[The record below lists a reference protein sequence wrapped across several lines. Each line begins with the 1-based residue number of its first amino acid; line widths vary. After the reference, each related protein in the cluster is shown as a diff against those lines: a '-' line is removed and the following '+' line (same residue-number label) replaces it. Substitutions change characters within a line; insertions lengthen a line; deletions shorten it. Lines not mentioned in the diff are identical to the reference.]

1 MPIEQEINVRQLNFL
16 HHILTLNENDPVRIT
31 YQEQLKYPQEKNWGN
46 EVAELR
52 IKYGITET
60 DPEITNYSKESWKN
74 YVKIVISKKVLEELN
89 QEMAEQ
95 KHGGQMTPYEH
106 LKQQK
111 YLDTLNTQQTRKL
124 FHIRAGVIDLKTVRK
139 YWYSDR
145 ECRLCGQL
153 EETVEHVVND
163 CGMLPRAS
171 QVGNV
176 LSNELNEMATIA
188 DRCIQFAAKVK
199 ELEGEE

>member
-1 MPIEQEINVRQLNFL
+1 
-16 HHILTLNENDPVRIT
+16 
-31 YQEQLKYPQEKNWGN
+31 
-46 EVAELR
+46 
-52 IKYGITET
+52 
-60 DPEITNYSKESWKN
+60 
-74 YVKIVISKKVLEELN
+74 
-89 QEMAEQ
+89 MAEQ